1 LKLLTGNPGRRP
13 LNPAEPKPDSGIPD
27 MPDGLSEAAQAEWNH
42 IAPILLKLGV
52 LTVADGATLAAY
64 CQSRADWLAAQA
76 EIEQYGVTVEE
87 PITNRAGE
95 IVGHRRKKNP
105 AVTVASD
112 AKKLMRAFASDLG
125 LSPAARTRVHAA
137 PGTESQDDEDD
148 VDALLR
154 ETTSKADSP
163 QA

>member
-137 PGTESQDDEDD
+137 PGAESQDDEDD
-148 VDALLR
+148 VDALR
-154 ETTSKADSP
+154 SKTDP
-163 QA
+163 QAEPPEA